1 MIPTIRVLAVAV
13 ALASPTFG
21 HAAFETPP
29 TLGAADVAP
38 PELLSGPH
46 YKVAP
51 KATIEGYLAKFDVE
65 SDLGTFPALGTEL
78 LRIRISE
85 IPAIASLSE
94 VSQSGAFKDALA
106 KSAAV
111 PVDFAKNLATDPQRT
126 VTNVAKG
133 VGQLFG
139 SAGRAVRQGAE
150 YVGDK
155 AADAKSDKSSAG
167 NGSKPTFTDDP
178 LGYNKAKRDWARK
191 LSIDPYSTNPVLQEK
206 LAAAAQATF
215 AGNFS
220 VGIAVGA
227 VVGPLQYAVDFDKS
241 TRDAVWD
248 LSPGDL
254 EARNEAKLAAMGI
267 TGRTV
272 RDFFRTPSFTP
283 TLATALVSALD
294 KLGDAHGRAAV
305 IAATPSIASEVQARF
320 VVNALRMLS
329 AYDKRGDR
337 IVEIRMSGRVPV
349 GVTKNG
355 VVVVPAA
362 LDYVPW
368 TQEVAGFVTR
378 KELTGRSHVL
388 LLAGKPSEA
397 AKKELAARH
406 WKVEERFALQS

>member
-1 MIPTIRVLAVAV
+1 MIPTVRVLAVAI
-13 ALASPTFG
+13 ALASPTFAY
-21 HAAFETPP
+21 AAFETPP
-29 TLGAADVAP
+29 TLDATDVAP

-51 KATIEGYLAKFDVE
+51 KATVDGYMAKFEVE
-65 SDLGTFPALGTEL
+65 SDFGSFTALGTEL
-78 LRIRISE
+78 LRIRVSE

-94 VSQSGAFKDALA
+94 VSQSAAFKDALA

-111 PVDFAKNLATDPQRT
+111 PVDFAKSVASDPKQT
-126 VTNVAKG
+126 AANVASG

-139 SAGRAVRQGAE
+139 SAGRAIRQGAE
-150 YVGDK
+150 YAGDK
-155 AADAKSDKSSAG
+155 AADAKSGKSSAG
-167 NGSKPTFTDDP
+167 GSSQPTFTNDP
-178 LGYNKAKRDWARK
+178 VGYNKAKREWAKK
-191 LSIDPYSTNPVLQEK
+191 LGIDPYSTNPVLQEK
-206 LAAAAQATF
+206 LSAAAQATF

-254 EARNEAKLAAMGI
+254 EAKNEAKLSAMGI
-267 TGRTV
+267 TGRPV
-272 RDFFRTPSFTP
+272 RDFFRTTSFTP

-294 KLGDAHGRAAV
+294 QLPGAHGRAAV

-320 VVNALRMLS
+320 VVNGLRMLR

-349 GVTKNG
+349 GVTKSG

-362 LDYVPW
+362 LDYVAW
-368 TQEVAGFVTR
+368 TQEVAGFVAR
-378 KELTGRSHVL
+378 KELAGKNHVL
-388 LLAGKPSEA
+388 LLAGKPSEMT
-397 AKKELAARH
+397 KKELGARR

>member
-1 MIPTIRVLAVAV
+1 MIPTVRVIAVAI

-29 TLGAADVAP
+29 TLDAADVAP
-38 PELLSGPH
+38 PELLSGPR
-46 YKVAP
+46 YKLAP
-51 KATIEGYLAKFDVE
+51 KATVEGYLAKFEVE

-78 LRIRISE
+78 LRIRVSE

-94 VSQSGAFKDALA
+94 ISQSGAFKDALA

-111 PVDFAKNLATDPQRT
+111 PIDFAKSLATDPQGT

-139 SAGRAVRQGAE
+139 SAGRAVRQGTE

-155 AADAKSDKSSAG
+155 AADTKSGKSSG
-167 NGSKPTFTDDP
+167 NSSKPTFTDDP

-254 EARNEAKLAAMGI
+254 EARNEAKLVAMGI

-272 RDFFRTPSFTP
+272 RDFLRTPSFTP
-283 TLATALVSALD
+283 TLATALVSALEQ
-294 KLGDAHGRAAV
+294 LPDARGRAAV

-320 VVNALRMLS
+320 IVDALRMLG

-337 IVEIRMSGRVPV
+337 IVEIRMSGRIPV
-349 GVTKNG
+349 GVTTKD

-378 KELTGRSHVL
+378 KELTGRNHVL
-388 LLAGKPSEA
+388 LLVGKPSETT
-397 AKKELAARH
+397 KKELGARH
-406 WKVEERFALQS
+406 WTIEERFGLGS